1 MRLVRRAVPEITAP
15 AVRKAVFAESAAHKF
30 FGLATKQSGPLREIH
45 RERLNLLHAHKGG
58 GIIAKNGW

>member
-45 RERLNLLHAHKGG
+45 R
-58 GIIAKNGW
+58 

>member
-30 FGLATKQSGPLREIH
+30 FGLATKQSGPLRLIYPKKE
-45 RERLNLLHAHKGG
+45 G
-58 GIIAKNGW
+58 